1 VISFRSDAR
10 YSGDMTGI
18 RARVRAELT
27 AEIKRLA
34 REQLRTVG
42 SAGLSLRAI
51 ARDLDMASSAIYR
64 YFPSRDDLLTAL
76 IVDAYDELGA
86 LAENAD
92 ASLPRDDLHQRFR
105 AVALAAF
112 RWSRA
117 EPAQYGLI
125 FGTPVP
131 GYVAPTDTVAP
142 ATRYT
147 TVLVGILA
155 DGLRRGRRPLVA
167 PHISDDVLED
177 LAGLRDRTG
186 IDVEPGALVI
196 GFHAWTSIFGT
207 ISFLLF
213 GHFHTVIE
221 HEEALFT
228 DIVDH
233 LAVEVLGSPNS
244 DAS

>member
-1 VISFRSDAR
+1 
-10 YSGDMTGI
+10 MTGI

-42 SAGLSLRAI
+42 ASGLSLRAI

-86 LAENAD
+86 LAEAAD
-92 ASLPRDDLHQRFR
+92 RAVPRAHLHERFR
-105 AVALAAF
+105 AAAF
-112 RWSRA
+112 AAFDWSRA

-131 GYVAPTDTVAP
+131 GYAAPTDTVGP

-147 TVLVGILA
+147 SVLTGILA
-155 DGLRRGRRPLVA
+155 DALAAGHRPLVT
-167 PHISDDVLED
+167 PHVSDSVLAD
-177 LAGLRDRTG
+177 LARMRGQSGL
-186 IDVEPGALVI
+186 DVEPHALVV

-213 GHFHTVIE
+213 GHFHNVVE
-221 HEEALFT
+221 AHEALFS
-228 DIVDH
+228 DLVDH
-233 LAVEVLGSPNS
+233 LAGEVLG
-244 DAS
+244 AA

>member
-1 VISFRSDAR
+1 V
-10 YSGDMTGI
+10 TGI

-34 REQLRTVG
+34 RDQLRTVG
-42 SAGLSLRAI
+42 ASGLSLRAI

-86 LAENAD
+86 LAEATD
-92 ASLPRDDLHQRFR
+92 AGLPRDDLHARFR
-105 AVALAAF
+105 AVALTAF
-112 RWSRA
+112 HWSRA

-131 GYVAPTDTVAP
+131 GYAAPTDTVVP

-147 TVLVGILA
+147 TVLTDILA
-155 DGLRRGRRPLVA
+155 DALRAGHRPLVD
-167 PHISDDVLED
+167 PHVSDAVLAD
-177 LAGLRDRTG
+177 LSGLRDRTG
-186 IDVEPGALVI
+186 FDVEPRALVI

-213 GHFHTVIE
+213 GHFHNVVE
-221 HEEALFT
+221 AHEALFT
-228 DIVDH
+228 DIVEH
-233 LAVEVLGSPNS
+233 LAVEVLGNHPDES
-244 DAS
+244 